1 MKDEQRRAE
10 LAHFLRSRR
19 ERLKPSQFSLPQGA
33 KQRRTP
39 GLRRE
44 ELAQLAG
51 ISPIWYT
58 KLEQGQPIQVSAQVL
73 ESLAQTLQMNSQERE
88 YLYVLAREHLPLPI
102 SHHTPTISAD
112 RQSMLDALN
121 PNPALILNERW
132 DVVGWNRSASRV
144 FTDYQTLS
152 AWERNLIW
160 LMFARPEQRTRYP
173 DWESLGKRILA
184 TFRARSGSG
193 AGEIWWIVLRDRL
206 MQASPE
212 FREWWSRHD
221 IGTEG
226 SQKELYHPLA
236 GLLALQSTTLV
247 LADDPNLRLF
257 LYTPLAQTD
266 TAEKLVWLA
275 RTESQDSSYSFPS
288 LEQRVSKG

>member
-1 MKDEQRRAE
+1 MKDEERRAE

-19 ERLKPSQFSLPQGA
+19 ESLKPSQFSLPQGA
-33 KQRRTP
+33 RQRRTP

-73 ESLAQTLQMNSQERE
+73 ESLTQTLQMTSQERE
-88 YLYVLAREHLPLPI
+88 YLYVLAREHLPLPLQ
-102 SHHTPTISAD
+102 HHTSAISAD

-121 PNPALILNERW
+121 PNPALMVNERW
-132 DVVGWNRSASRV
+132 DVVGWNRSASQV

-160 LMFARPEQRTRYP
+160 LMFTRPEQRARYP
-173 DWESLGKRILA
+173 NWESLGRQILA
-184 TFRARSGSG
+184 DFRARSSSST
-193 AGEIWWIVLRDRL
+193 GETWWVALRDRL

-212 FREWWSRHD
+212 FHEWWSRHD
-221 IGTEG
+221 IGTG
-226 SQKELYHPLA
+226 GTQKELNHPLV
-236 GLLALQSTTLV
+236 GLLSLQSTTLV
-247 LADDPNLRLF
+247 LADDPNLRLL

-266 TAEKLVWLA
+266 TAEKLAWLG
-275 RTESQDSSYSFPS
+275 RMESQGCSRSFP
-288 LEQRVSKG
+288 LLSKE